1 MIRISRRPL
10 FLAASIAAGIA
21 CVATAP
27 IALAA
32 PSGAPATSCTS
43 SPYAYAGLAS
53 NVSAQG
59 IKATV
64 TTLAAAQ
71 VPDGHVAGWI
81 GVGGTNAGPNKQ
93 AEWLQ
98 TGVNTMAGGGT
109 ELYVETTRLGSSP
122 TYKTLLS
129 HVVQGTPYR
138 LAVIELSGRPDVW
151 QVWLNG
157 KPVTDPVSLP
167 GSSRFAPMA
176 MSESWNGGTQTCNGF
191 VYRFDN
197 VRITTNPGSWRALTS
212 TSTLSDAGY
221 LVTDRTTDGFTA
233 ASA

>member
-1 MIRISRRPL
+1 MTRVSRRPL
-10 FLAASIAAGIA
+10 FVAASIAAAVVLG
-21 CVATAP
+21 TTEP
-27 IALAA
+27 IALAV
-32 PSGAPATSCTS
+32 PSGAPAASCTS

-64 TTLAAAQ
+64 TTLTAAQ
-71 VPDGHVAGWI
+71 VPGGHVAGWI
-81 GVGGTNAGPNKQ
+81 GVGGTKAGPNGQ

-98 TGVNTMAGGGT
+98 TGVNTTAGGGT

-129 HVVQGTPYR
+129 HVVLGTPYR
-138 LAVIELSGRPDVW
+138 LAVLELPGQPNVW

-157 KPVTDPVSLP
+157 KTATDPVSLP

-176 MSESWNGGTQTCNGF
+176 MSESWNGGKQTCNGF
-191 VYRFDN
+191 VYRFDAL
-197 VRITTNPGSWRALTS
+197 RITTNPGSWRALTS
-212 TSTLSDAGY
+212 ASTLSDAGY
-221 LVTDRTTDGFTA
+221 LITDRTIDGFTA